1 MSDPFQPLKP
11 SRENNGA
18 SFQHSMQPHFGLQGH
33 VLIPSTADIPEIA
46 PHYRNQYM
54 PETFSNSNTNDFNEM
69 LTEEIQQ
76 QKGMERQ
83 DHKVK
88 LGYRRAGV
96 ACDHCRRR
104 KIRCIWSESDRQG
117 VCVNCT
123 RSKRHCE
130 FSVKQQTRDN
140 KSLPN
145 QFLQTSMRDY
155 ESLTNGVLT
164 ASSLPTSLWGPAG
177 NSATGTS
184 ESEEYC
190 VPGYGPEDFTEW
202 TSREASLSPYSQA
215 GQSASSWQL
224 SPYTPTPGENPVI
237 LPLEP
242 VLPYVPASMLPT
254 YTSNFEEWD
263 SPCPTSSAPCS
274 EEYYH

>member
-96 ACDHCRRR
+96 ACGL
-104 KIRCIWSESDRQG
+104 K
-117 VCVNCT
+117 
-123 RSKRHCE
+123 
-130 FSVKQQTRDN
+130 
-140 KSLPN
+140 
-145 QFLQTSMRDY
+145 
-155 ESLTNGVLT
+155 
-164 ASSLPTSLWGPAG
+164 
-177 NSATGTS
+177 
-184 ESEEYC
+184 EEYC